1 MGYSIPGA
9 DYTLPPMQIN
19 IGAEI
24 GKSFS
29 AALIRLGE
37 IRRQERK
44 EAKELLATQNA
55 FKNQLLIQQ
64 NELKTGFFSTL
75 NEAGVTSDG
84 NQSELFDQFQA
95 IVNDKAKSALDAR
108 VQMQF
113 DQDISD
119 EERQKLAKRVAD
131 FNVYSKSSLEQIG
144 GLLADADSIYEDK
157 MIVVGDPS
165 NGEQLGYQ
173 IALTNIA
180 NSDPKTFDKD
190 AIISRQLTEQ
200 NGDNLITSIV
210 KIPANS
216 QYFKTTLRESSGG
229 AATVLQKGLDQGVIK
244 EEMISGRKFLV
255 FKNVINASN
264 YSKKGGM
271 DLVVQQLDKLNSTEV
286 FKQFNFINEDGTFK
300 PEFIDQNNEV
310 IVLEDEKDFD
320 GKSTGWQDKMQYNI
334 IDVARMSSDQNF
346 LKDIEATYKAV
357 FNNPKISRAQQE
369 NYLLQIGIS
378 RGIADFDNVSADQK
392 KQQITAAMVEDL
404 FSDRLSGTGN
414 IDNAQMPFL
423 LGDNETSEMLI
434 ESAAASGFKNPVTG
448 EPYKKGD
455 TIYVIRKQTE
465 RIKPKEGGSGE
476 YTASD
481 TEERLLNAYRN
492 PTNMGEI
499 VLPGQADSAALVY
512 DENFN
517 TWQITKIVNGVRVAS
532 GPPIKTEEE
541 ARKILKR
548 SIGYLVK
555 Q

>member
-19 IGAEI
+19 IGAEV

-75 NEAGVTSDG
+75 NEAGVTADG
-84 NQSELFDQFQA
+84 NQSELFNQFQV

-119 EERQKLAKRVAD
+119 EERQKLAKQVAD

-144 GLLADADSIYEDK
+144 GLLADADSMHENN

-165 NGEQLGYQ
+165 NGEQLSYQ

-190 AIISRQLTEQ
+190 AIINRQLTEQ

-216 QYFKTTLRESSGG
+216 QYFKTTVRESSGT
-229 AATVLQKGLDQGVIK
+229 AATVLQKGLDKGIIK
-244 EEMISGRKFLV
+244 EEMIGGRKFLV

-271 DLVVQQLDKLNSTEV
+271 DLVVQRLDKLKTDEV
-286 FKQFNFINEDGTFK
+286 FKQFNFVDDNGSFT
-300 PEFIDQNNEV
+300 PEYVDQDSV
-310 IVLEDEKDFD
+310 IVVEDQLDVDK
-320 GKSTGWQDKMQYNI
+320 KPTGNQETVYYNI
-334 IDVARMSSDQNF
+334 VDMNSMASNQNF

-404 FSDRLSGTGN
+404 FSEKIASVRNGKVDQIPYLLKAD
-414 IDNAQMPFL
+414 DN
-423 LGDNETSEMLI
+423 TSEMLI
-434 ESAAASGFKNPVTG
+434 DEADSKGLINPITQKA
-448 EPYKKGD
+448 YKAND
-455 TIYVIRKQTE
+455 VIYVQRVLKEIT
-465 RIKPKEGGSGE
+465 KPKEKDSG
-476 YTASD
+476 D
-481 TEERLLNAYRN
+481 KPGERQQILLNAYKD
-492 PTNMGEI
+492 PTNIGEI
-499 VLPGQADSAALVY
+499 LLTGQADSAALTY
-512 DENFN
+512 DPNSN
-517 TWQITKIVNGVRVAS
+517 TWQITKVINGVRVAS
-532 GPPIKTEEE
+532 GPIIKTEEE
-541 ARKILKR
+541 AKEVLKR
-548 SIGYLVK
+548 AIASQVE
-555 Q
+555 

>member
-19 IGAEI
+19 IGAEV

-75 NEAGVTSDG
+75 NEAGVTADG
-84 NQSELFDQFQA
+84 NQSELFNQFQV

-119 EERQKLAKRVAD
+119 EERQKLAKQVAD

-144 GLLADADSIYEDK
+144 GLLADADSMHENN

-165 NGEQLGYQ
+165 NGEQLSYQ

-190 AIISRQLTEQ
+190 AIINRQLTEQ

-216 QYFKTTLRESSGG
+216 QYFKTTVRESSGT
-229 AATVLQKGLDQGVIK
+229 AATVLQKGLDQSIIK
-244 EEMISGRKFLV
+244 EEMIGGRKFLV

-271 DLVVQQLDKLNSTEV
+271 DLVVQRLDKLKTDEV
-286 FKQFNFINEDGTFK
+286 FKQFNFVDDNGSFTPEYVDQDSIIVVEDQLDVDKK
-300 PEFIDQNNEV
+300 P
-310 IVLEDEKDFD
+310 
-320 GKSTGWQDKMQYNI
+320 TGNQETVYYNI
-334 IDVARMSSDQNF
+334 VDMNSMASNQNF

-404 FSDRLSGTGN
+404 FSEKIASVRNGKVDQIPYLLKAD
-414 IDNAQMPFL
+414 DN
-423 LGDNETSEMLI
+423 TSEMLI
-434 ESAAASGFKNPVTG
+434 DEADSKGLINPITQKA
-448 EPYKKGD
+448 YKAND
-455 TIYVIRKQTE
+455 VIYVQRVLKEIT
-465 RIKPKEGGSGE
+465 KPKEKDSSEYKPGE
-476 YTASD
+476 
-481 TEERLLNAYRN
+481 RQLILLKAYKD

-499 VLPGQADSAALVY
+499 LLTGQADSAALSY
-512 DENFN
+512 DPNSN
-517 TWQITKIVNGVRVAS
+517 TWQITKVINGVRVAS
-532 GPPIKTEEE
+532 GPIIKTEEE
-541 ARKILKR
+541 AKEVLKR
-548 SIGYLVK
+548 AIASQVE
-555 Q
+555 

>member
-84 NQSELFDQFQA
+84 NQSELFDQFQV
-95 IVNDKAKSALDAR
+95 IVNDKAKAALDAR

-119 EERQKLAKRVAD
+119 EERQKLAKQVAD

-144 GLLADADSIYEDK
+144 GLLADADSIYENK

-200 NGDNLITSIV
+200 NGDNLITSVV

-244 EEMISGRKFLV
+244 EEMIGGRKFLV

-369 NYLLQIGIS
+369 NYLLQVGIS

-423 LGDNETSEMLI
+423 LGDNETSKMLI
-434 ESAAASGFKNPVTG
+434 ESATASGFKNPVTG

-465 RIKPKEGGSGE
+465 RIKPKEGGSDK

-481 TEERLLNAYRN
+481 TEERLLNAYRD
-492 PTNMGEI
+492 PTSIGEI
-499 VLPGQADSAALVY
+499 LLPGQADNAALSY
-512 DENFN
+512 DPNSN
-517 TWQITKIVNGVRVAS
+517 TWQITKVVNGVRVAT
-532 GPPIKTEEE
+532 GATIKTEEE
-541 ARKILKR
+541 AKKVLNR